1 LKTKFYEFGGSLDK
15 TEWVWLQI
23 LVVSDDLEFYKIGLK

>member
-1 LKTKFYEFGGSLDK
+1 LETKFYEFGGSFDK

-23 LVVSDDLEFYKIGLK
+23 PVISDDLELYKISLK